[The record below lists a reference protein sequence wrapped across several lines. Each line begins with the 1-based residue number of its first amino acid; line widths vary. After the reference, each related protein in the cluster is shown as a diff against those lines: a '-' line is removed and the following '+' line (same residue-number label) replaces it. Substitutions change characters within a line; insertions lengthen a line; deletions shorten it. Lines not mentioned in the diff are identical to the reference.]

1 MILSPESIV
10 EINHIWRLS
19 YNLPPPNL
27 LILLLLEDFVIP
39 WIIFDMKSTWNFGCA
54 NQHFPSPW
62 LNIHQK
68 STGGHVRPFAATNL
82 LTKLPRSHGRSLS
95 SPDPHLG
102 FDGIQELVR
111 VRLAALLGSKE
122 IMWVWHFVGREMYG
136 IFQVTHRTCL
146 RIVLWFTTC
155 LKSCPRSIT
164 VPEDYRRNGGW
175 LISRIGC
182 LQNYAL
188 HLGILDPWTINR
200 RLAHIAMNPSSA
212 QTPMAD

>member
-27 LILLLLEDFVIP
+27 LILLLLEDFFTP

-122 IMWVWHFVGREMYG
+122 IMWVWHFVNFKGERWDFPSHTWDMSEFFFVIYDMSEVMSKIDYDSNLNTSAEMAA
-136 IFQVTHRTCL
+136 
-146 RIVLWFTTC
+146 
-155 LKSCPRSIT
+155 
-164 VPEDYRRNGGW
+164 GW
-175 LISRIGC
+175 
-182 LQNYAL
+182 
-188 HLGILDPWTINR
+188 
-200 RLAHIAMNPSSA
+200 
-212 QTPMAD
+212 